1 MVARAE
7 RIIAWT
13 RAALWTHS
21 AGIVVGLLGTLLLF
35 HDLWGRDWSS
45 TLWGGQYDPKF
56 LYWTFQWGYH
66 VLFEQWDWLG
76 FYDANVYFPHH
87 NTLAFADPM
96 LSAMVLYAPL
106 RWIGVTAL
114 PAIYL
119 TLMGLCLVGSVLTN
133 AALMRLGG
141 SLRWQE
147 RALIVFAAHFSL
159 PVISFFGTHY
169 QLFGM
174 QLAPPFLLYTF
185 LYVRHWERRDL
196 VAAGTLY
203 LAGSLCAVYMAVMG
217 GLLALL
223 LTVPTVLRAAWSSR
237 PRKPW
242 LMARLKD
249 ALYVLLPL
257 AAVGYLLLVMPY
269 FEMHAP
275 PPQPMEQYETFS
287 ARLHSIVTDPSDH
300 SHWYAPGR
308 YQEGEREFACF
319 PGWLLLVSASLG
331 MAWLLFARRKEAAPA
346 GPGVCP
352 RALWP
357 YGMWLL
363 LLSLV
368 LSWGPVIKLDD
379 LQVPMLFAALVDVV
393 PGMDSVRAPGRFCIF
408 FGLGLGLLAV
418 AALRRLSS
426 WDRRGLVTWI
436 ALALLVF
443 ESLPSFPTFPF
454 SIPHADF
461 YKKAAQYIEPHEP
474 VLVLPATHGNPNRA
488 LGTRLDQLTGS
499 TLHWG
504 RLLVG
509 YGSGQTEEYGRLVS
523 MDREFQAGRLPF
535 DGLYNLA
542 KRHKIRKLLVF
553 PGEYPAHLRAGIV
566 RYFEK
571 HQLAPVVLRTNDGI
585 MAVFRQPGSAR

>member
-275 PPQPMEQYETFS
+275 PRSPWSSTRPSRRACTPSSRIPRTIPTGTPRAGTRKGSESSPAFQGGCCWCRPRWAWPGCCLLA
-287 ARLHSIVTDPSDH
+287 ARRPRPRGQAS
-300 SHWYAPGR
+300 APGR
-308 YQEGEREFACF
+308 CGHTGCGCCCCRWCCH
-319 PGWLLLVSASLG
+319 G
-331 MAWLLFARRKEAAPA
+331 
-346 GPGVCP
+346 
-352 RALWP
+352 
-357 YGMWLL
+357 
-363 LLSLV
+363 
-368 LSWGPVIKLDD
+368 
-379 LQVPMLFAALVDVV
+379 
-393 PGMDSVRAPGRFCIF
+393 
-408 FGLGLGLLAV
+408 
-418 AALRRLSS
+418 
-426 WDRRGLVTWI
+426 DR
-436 ALALLVF
+436 
-443 ESLPSFPTFPF
+443 
-454 SIPHADF
+454 
-461 YKKAAQYIEPHEP
+461 
-474 VLVLPATHGNPNRA
+474 
-488 LGTRLDQLTGS
+488 
-499 TLHWG
+499 
-504 RLLVG
+504 
-509 YGSGQTEEYGRLVS
+509 
-523 MDREFQAGRLPF
+523 
-535 DGLYNLA
+535 
-542 KRHKIRKLLVF
+542 
-553 PGEYPAHLRAGIV
+553 
-566 RYFEK
+566 
-571 HQLAPVVLRTNDGI
+571 
-585 MAVFRQPGSAR
+585 